1 MAQARLVVVVLAG
14 IPGMAVPEVHPTQT
28 GVPVPVVAVVVVRVI
43 NQALPLRSLDAA
55 AVLAFTAK
63 DHQAQVGH

>member
-1 MAQARLVVVVLAG
+1 MVVLAG

-28 GVPVPVVAVVVVRVI
+28 GVPVPVVPVVVVRVK
-43 NQALPLRSLDAA
+43 NQPLQLHILDAA

-63 DHQAQVGH
+63 DHQAQAGH

>member
-1 MAQARLVVVVLAG
+1 VVVLAG
-14 IPGMAVPEVHPTQT
+14 ILGMGVPGVQPTQT
-28 GVPVPVVAVVVVRVI
+28 GVPVPVAAAVVVRVI
-43 NQALPLRSLDAA
+43 KQALPLRPVDAA